1 MAYTGTSALSA
12 LVQAQV
18 DRYVRGALRSRPL
31 WREFTDVRPEDPTAP
46 GSSVTLHVYSDLA
59 VATTPLNEITDP
71 TEVALPSTSTVVIT
85 PAEYGN
91 LSITTAK
98 VRGTAFSD
106 IPKHQMGQMAYN
118 MGNSMDVLV
127 RDILAGGTNVIYGG
141 TGNAATADIA
151 DGDKIVSPN
160 VRKAVTLLRGRN
172 AQPRINELFVGLI
185 HPYVAHD
192 LREESGNASWRSAH
206 EYAAPGLIWPAM
218 TGVYE
223 GVMWVETNR
232 AKTANDGTTSEPV
245 YRTVLLGQEALAEA
259 VVEGLE
265 PSLKVGVVP
274 DAFGRFRPLGWYGY
288 LGWARFRE
296 EAIQRIETASSLT

>member
-12 LVQAQV
+12 LVQGAV
-18 DRYVRGALRSRPL
+18 DTYVRGALRSRPL
-31 WREFTDVRPEDPTAP
+31 WRVLADVFPEEPTAP
-46 GSSVTLHVYSDLA
+46 GSSATLHVYSDLA

-98 VRGTAFSD
+98 VRGTAFTD
-106 IPKHQMGQMAYN
+106 IPAHQMDQMAFN
-118 MGNSMDVLV
+118 MANSLDVLV
-127 RDILAGGTNVIYGG
+127 SGVLNAGTNVTYSG
-141 TGNAATADIA
+141 TGNAATADVANGDIITTANIA
-151 DGDKIVSPN
+151 
-160 VRKAVTLLRGRN
+160 KAVTELRS
-172 AQPRINELFVGLI
+172 ADAHPRMGELFMGLV
-185 HPYVAHD
+185 HPRVAHD
-192 LREESGNASWRSAH
+192 IRRETGEGGWRDAH
-206 EYAAPGLIWPAM
+206 KYAAPDVFWPAT

-223 GVMWVETNR
+223 GVAWTETNR
-232 AKTANDGTTSEPV
+232 AKFAADGTTSEPV
-245 YRTVLLGQEALAEA
+245 YRTLILGKEALAEA

-265 PSLKVGVVP
+265 PGLKVGVVP

-296 EAIQRIETASSLT
+296 AAIQRIESATSLT